1 MEEGNELPKLDDL
14 DLALETES
22 KGKRLISPA
31 IAVLVPIVGF
41 AVGVHVYSNE
51 LLLTYM
57 AIYIALAQGINIIY
71 GYTGYLPFGYF
82 GFFGVGAYAS
92 GLVMLDYNVPP
103 ILAVVIGGLAGALV
117 GALLLPLF
125 RLRGAY
131 FAIGTLAASEAIYAI
146 IANPSLQSITNGP
159 YGLNLAAFYSSGAAY
174 GTAIALAA
182 IAILAASYV
191 RSSKFGLTLK
201 AVRDDPYSASMAG
214 VNVPRQRFYAWLI
227 AATIAGMAGSVFG
240 WSTSVFYPQAVFD
253 SSLSVLAIVFALFG
267 GVGTVWGPTIGTI
280 ALYAIYNAIGVSNPQ
295 YFQLIYGV
303 VIVLLVLF
311 APRGLAGLR
320 DIITKRTT
328 TVRVQND

>member
-1 MEEGNELPKLDDL
+1 MPKLDDL
-14 DLALETES
+14 DLTLETGS
-22 KGKRLISPA
+22 KGKKLISPA
-31 IAVLVPIVGF
+31 IAALVPIVAF
-41 AVGVHVYSNE
+41 AVGVHLYSNE

-71 GYTGYLPFGYF
+71 GFTGYLPFGYF

-103 ILAVVIGGLAGALV
+103 VLAVIIGGVAGALV
-117 GALLLPLF
+117 GAILLPLF

-131 FAIGTLAASEAIYAI
+131 FAIGTLAASEAIYTI
-146 IANPSLQSITNGP
+146 ISNPSLQSITNGP
-159 YGLNLAAFYSSGAAY
+159 YGLNLAGFYSSGTAY

-182 IAILAASYV
+182 LSILATSFV

-201 AVRDDPYSASMAG
+201 AIRDDSYSASMAG

-227 AATIAGMAGSVFG
+227 AAAIAGMAGSVFG

-253 SSLSVLAIVFALFG
+253 PALSVLAIVFALFG
-267 GVGTVWGPTIGTI
+267 GVGTIWGPTIGTVV
-280 ALYAIYNAIGVSNPQ
+280 LYAIYNAIGVSNPQ
-295 YFQLIYGV
+295 YFQLIYGM

-311 APRGLAGLR
+311 APRGLAGFWNY
-320 DIITKRTT
+320 ITTKIT
-328 TVRVQND
+328 TVRAKND